1 VRPLIPTFIQEQFQK
16 QQFQGSYL
24 ATSLFVDISGF
35 TPMTEK
41 LLQHGA
47 EGAEILSQ
55 ILDDIFQPMVAR
67 VYAQGGIIPHF
78 AGDAFTAIFE
88 GAPTGVVFS
97 LASRFIR
104 TFDKYPVFSTPFGD
118 FVIQVRIGLSYGL
131 VDWGIVGHNQKA
143 FYFKGSAIE
152 RATIA
157 QKQASP
163 QEIIADNW
171 FTTASKNSPSK
182 QLESKTNT
190 PLSHADSL
198 MERAHHIFESDDDA
212 DDIFPEDLNPKHT
225 VIDKD
230 VLLSFL
236 PQNIISFNNK
246 GEFRDVVSVFMSFQ
260 NLTQYDDIQLVTS
273 VILEQYEKFGGFFK
287 EIDCTEKNTV
297 MVGFFGA
304 PVSYENNAA
313 RALECVLTIREE
325 LNHIQALKN
334 FSFKT
339 GLASGIAFA
348 GMIGGDE
355 RCQYAVVGNRV
366 NLAARLMQN
375 ATWGEILVT
384 KNLTSRQ
391 FDFYDKG
398 HIHYKGIKEAIPT
411 YCLLKKNDEEKPV
424 FIGDMIGREP
434 ELLELTKM
442 ANTILGNKINGIIN
456 VYGEAGVGKS
466 RFVFE
471 VKQRLN
477 GGQNNLWATCS
488 SDQILRKSFNPFV
501 YFLRHYFKQNPEKTT
516 QFNKATFEN
525 SIKNLLRQLPERA
538 NTEGVELQRTQSV
551 LAALVGLNYP
561 DSLWEQLDAKGRY
574 DNTFVALSNFLLALA
589 HIQPLVLELED
600 AHWIDNDSKTFLRN
614 FVPKTVGKPIL
625 FIATARYSDEG
636 FTEPF
641 LEERF
646 LNKHHIMPFD
656 LHLSVFSKEDL
667 KHFTEQKLKGNA
679 HPELLET
686 LWRTANG
693 NPFYAEQII
702 DYLKENNDI
711 QFIDNQYINP
721 NSEWSLKNKDV
732 KITTSIAS
740 VLTARIDRFSTILKE
755 TVKAAAVIGREFELP
770 VLAEV
775 MLAHDEYIQRNGNGQ
790 LVLREQVSNAEK
802 GQIWHAMTELRYI
815 FRHTLLR
822 EAIYD
827 MQLKTKLRE
836 LHAMIAQAIEKVY
849 TESLDERFIDLAFHY
864 EQADNKIKAAEYLKK
879 AGDFA
884 RRNFQNQQALDLYER
899 LLKVIPSE
907 DEKIKTLIRSGEILQ
922 LIGRWDESLEKFET
936 ALTLSDHSES
946 EILRGRAHNAIGTL
960 HMLKG
965 AYNDARFHF
974 EKAVIYFEQTVDNQG
989 ITQSYGKLGNLFFRQ
1004 GDYEK
1009 AKNYFTQSIQICRSN
1024 NFVINPQIVSNL
1036 GLTYMNQG
1044 DYTEGVACQE
1054 EELVICEKRKDLN
1067 GMASLRVNLGIVR
1080 IEKGDDDAALIDLEK
1095 GLILA
1100 QNLNNKQLISIALGC
1115 IGGIYLRK
1123 GDFEQAQDFLEQD
1136 LRITNELG
1144 DKQGIAI
1151 ASELMGRLFS
1161 TSGDFVQARLYFETS
1176 VALCRQLSYQKGI
1189 AKGLHGLGEL
1199 YLYHIDFLKALQCF
1213 DEAITIAQNIDN
1225 QLIMA
1230 HCMAD
1235 KALVLMKVGDWEGT
1249 KALKVAVE
1257 NVSDKFKNKH
1267 LATHIRTVFNKV

>member
-1 VRPLIPTFIQEQFQK
+1 VRPLIPTFIQNQYQNK
-16 QQFQGSYL
+16 AFQGSFL

-35 TPMTEK
+35 TPLTEK
-41 LLQHGA
+41 LMQQGA

-78 AGDAFTAIFE
+78 AGDAFTAVFE
-88 GAPTGVVFS
+88 GTPTGKVFS
-97 LASRFIR
+97 LATRFIR

-131 VDWGIVGHNQKA
+131 VDWGIVGQNQKS

-152 RATIA
+152 RATLA
-157 QKQASP
+157 QKQAAP

-171 FTTASKNSPSK
+171 FTTASKTYPSK
-182 QLESKTNT
+182 ELSLEKNVPH
-190 PLSHADSL
+190 PLS
-198 MERAHHIFESDDDA
+198 IFKSEDDTDE
-212 DDIFPEDLNPKHT
+212 IFPEDLNAEYAD
-225 VIDKD
+225 VDKD
-230 VLLSFL
+230 ILLSFL
-236 PQNIISFNNK
+236 PQNIISFNEK
-246 GEFRDVVSVFMSFQ
+246 GEFRDVVSVFISFQ

-273 VILEQYEKFGGFFK
+273 IILEQFEKFGGFFK
-287 EIDCTEKNTV
+287 EIDCSEKNLV

-304 PVSYENNAA
+304 PVAYENNAT
-313 RALECVLTIREE
+313 RALECVLSIKEE
-325 LNHIQALKN
+325 LATVQAMKN
-334 FSFKT
+334 FSFKS
-339 GLASGIAFA
+339 GLASGVAFA
-348 GMIGGDE
+348 GMIGGRE

-375 ATWGEILVT
+375 ANWGEILVT
-384 KNLTSRQ
+384 KALTSRQ

-398 HIHYKGIKEAIPT
+398 NLHYKGIKEAMPT
-411 YCLLKKNDEEKPV
+411 YCLLKKNAEEILV
-424 FIGDMIGREP
+424 FTGEMIGREP
-434 ELLELTKM
+434 ELIELTKT
-442 ANTILGNKINGIIN
+442 AQTILSSKVNGIIN
-456 VYGEAGVGKS
+456 VFGEAGVGKS

-471 VKQRLN
+471 AKKRLN
-477 GGQNNLWATCS
+477 EGQVITWATCS

-501 YFLRHYFKQNPEKTT
+501 YFLRHYFKQNPEKTI
-516 QFNKATFEN
+516 QANKEIFEN
-525 SIKNLLRQLPERA
+525 DIKNLLRHLPERA
-538 NTEGVELQRTQSV
+538 NTEGVELERTQTV
-551 LAALVGLNYP
+551 LAALMGLNYP

-574 DNTFVALSNFLLALA
+574 DNTFTALSNFLLALSYV
-589 HIQPLVLELED
+589 QPLVVELED
-600 AHWIDNDSKTFLRN
+600 AHWIDDDSKAFLRS

-625 FIATARYSDEG
+625 FIATSRYSDEG

-641 LEERF
+641 LDENF

-667 KHFTEQKLKGNA
+667 KYFTEQKLKGKA

-686 LWRTANG
+686 LWKTANG

-775 MLAHDEYIQRNGNGQ
+775 MLAHEEYVQRNGNSQ
-790 LVLREQVSNAEK
+790 IVLREQISTAEK

-849 TESLDERFIDLAFHY
+849 IESLDERLIDLAFHY
-864 EQADNKIKAAEYLKK
+864 EQADNKTKAGDFLKK

-899 LLKVIPSE
+899 LLKVTQSST
-907 DEKIKTLIRSGEILQ
+907 EKIKTLIRAGEILQ
-922 LIGRWDESLEKFET
+922 LIGRWDDSFEKFEE
-936 ALTLSDHSES
+936 ALTLSETSEGL
-946 EILRGRAHNAIGTL
+946 ILRGRAHNALGTL
-960 HMLKG
+960 QMLKG
-965 AYNDARFHF
+965 SYNEAHTHF
-974 EKAVIYFEQTVDNQG
+974 EKAVLQFEQLVDYQG

-1009 AKNYFTQSIQICRSN
+1009 AKNYFTQSIQISRSN

-1054 EELVICEKRKDLN
+1054 EELELCEQRKDLI
-1067 GMASLRVNLGIVR
+1067 GMASLSVNLGIVR
-1080 IEKGDDDAALIDLEK
+1080 IEKGDDEAALFDLEK

-1100 QNLNNKQLISIALGC
+1100 QKLNNKQLISIALGC
-1115 IGGIYLRK
+1115 IGGIYYRK
-1123 GDFEQAQDFLEQD
+1123 GDFETAQDFLEQD
-1136 LRITNELG
+1136 LSITNELG

-1151 ASELMGRLFS
+1151 ASELMGRLYS
-1161 TSGDFVQARLYFETS
+1161 TSGDFAQARLYFETS
-1176 VALCRQLSYQKGI
+1176 IALSRQLSYQKGI

-1199 YLYHIDFLKALQCF
+1199 YLYQTDFLKSLQCF
-1213 DEAITIAQNIDN
+1213 DEAISISQNIDN

-1230 HCMAD
+1230 YCMAD
-1235 KALVLMKVGDWEGT
+1235 KALVLMKVGDWEGV

-1257 NVSDKFKNKH
+1257 NVSEKFKNKN
-1267 LATHIRTVFNKV
+1267 LSFHIRTVFNKV